1 MSDKRARDRNLIKLC
16 KAISSRGPNVLWK
29 ARALGL
35 LLTLVAGVAHGEVS
49 RISAAEVQVASPAI
63 KVKRIRYTAPKYP
76 PKALQGRVS
85 GFVTIEFVIDTKGQ
99 PTGLRVV
106 DAYPAEIFER
116 AVLAAAKRWRYKP
129 LVVDNAP
136 TQTPTR
142 TIVRFETH
150 S

>member
-1 MSDKRARDRNLIKLC
+1 
-16 KAISSRGPNVLWK
+16 VLWK
-29 ARALGL
+29 ASAISL

-49 RISAAEVQVASPAI
+49 HISTTEVQVVKSPI

-76 PKALQGRVS
+76 PKALQSRVS

-99 PTGLRVV
+99 PTLLRVV

-116 AVLAAAKRWRYKP
+116 AVLTAAKRWRYKP

-136 TQTPTR
+136 TATPTR